1 MYEFVKLV
9 ELYYTGSHGM
19 DIMGLAKSSNGSKEI
34 YIKTRNKK
42 VSATWN
48 GDSEMVV

>member
-1 MYEFVKLV
+1 MYEFVKLA
-9 ELYYTGSHGM
+9 ELYYTGSHDM
-19 DIMGLAKSSNGSKEI
+19 DIMGLAKSSNGSKANCT
-34 YIKTRNKK
+34 KTRNKK

>member
-1 MYEFVKLV
+1 MYEFVKLA
-9 ELYYTGSHGM
+9 ELYYASIHGM
-19 DIMGLAKSSNGSKEI
+19 DIMGPAKSSNSSKEN
-34 YIKTRNKK
+34 YNKKTNKK